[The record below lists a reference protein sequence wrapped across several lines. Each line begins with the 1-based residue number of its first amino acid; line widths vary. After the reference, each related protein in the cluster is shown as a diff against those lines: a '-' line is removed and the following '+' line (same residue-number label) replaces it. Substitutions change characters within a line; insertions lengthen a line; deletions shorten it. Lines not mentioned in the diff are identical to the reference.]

1 MHILYNIKINLS
13 YKRKISPC
21 TPFLVPLPHKIS
33 HNYMQNKKEISAI
46 RPRYKVLASISLSH
60 FLNDTMQSLILAV
73 YPMLKANFHL
83 SFAQIGLI
91 TLSYQITA
99 SLLQPIVGIYTD
111 KHPRPFSLVFGMSC
125 TLAGILML
133 AFAGTYPHLLIAAM
147 MVGMGSSIFHPEAA
161 RVSRI
166 ASEGRFGLAQSI
178 FQVGGN
184 VGASMGP
191 LLAVWIVIPHSQT
204 SVSWFSPAA
213 LLAMIVLIQVSFWYR
228 GRIASFQKAQ
238 RNTHSESQFSNRKIV
253 QTIIILLLLV
263 FSKNFYLS
271 SINSYFMFYLFHK
284 FHITSQHAQYML
296 FLFLFSVAVGT
307 LIGGPIGDR
316 IGRKRVIWFS
326 ILGVAPFT
334 LIMPYANLFWTGVL
348 TVIIGLILASAFPA
362 ILVFAQEL
370 VPGKF
375 GMISGFFY
383 GFSFGMGGLGAAILG
398 SLADK
403 WGIDTVYY
411 ICAFLPLLGIL
422 AVFLPNISDNII
434 KKK

>member
-1 MHILYNIKINLS
+1 
-13 YKRKISPC
+13 
-21 TPFLVPLPHKIS
+21 
-33 HNYMQNKKEISAI
+33 MQNKKEISAI
-46 RPRYKVLASISLSH
+46 RPRYKVLASISFSH
-60 FLNDTMQSLILAV
+60 LLNDMMQSLILAV
-73 YPMLKANFHL
+73 YPMLKGEFNL

-99 SLLQPIVGIYTD
+99 SLLQPLVGTYTD
-111 KHPRPFSLVFGMSC
+111 KHSKPFSLVLGMAC
-125 TLAGILML
+125 TMTGILML
-133 AFAGTYPHLLIAAM
+133 AFAGSYPFLLMAAM

-166 ASEGRFGLAQSI
+166 ASSGQFGLAQSI

-184 VGASMGP
+184 MGAAMGP
-191 LLAVWIVIPHSQT
+191 LLAAWIVIPHTRT
-204 SVSWFSPAA
+204 SVSWFSPVAF
-213 LLAMIVLIQVSFWYR
+213 LAMIVLLQVGFWYR
-228 GRIASFQKAQ
+228 DRVASFRQSIKSAP
-238 RNTHSESQFSNRKIV
+238 HASSHFSRKK
-253 QTIIILLLLV
+253 IILTIFLLLVLV

-271 SINSYFMFYLFHK
+271 SINTFYMFYLFHK
-284 FHITSQHAQYML
+284 FNVSMHQAQYML
-296 FLFLFSVAVGT
+296 FLFLFSVAIGT

-334 LIMPYANLFWTGVL
+334 LMLPYANLFWTGVL
-348 TVIIGLILASAFPA
+348 TVVIGLILASAFPA

-370 VPGKF
+370 IPGKF
-375 GMISGFFY
+375 GMISGLFY
-383 GFSFGMGGLGAAILG
+383 GFSFGMGGLGAAVLG
-398 SLADK
+398 KLADY
-403 WGIDTVYY
+403 WGIDTVYS

>member
-1 MHILYNIKINLS
+1 
-13 YKRKISPC
+13 
-21 TPFLVPLPHKIS
+21 
-33 HNYMQNKKEISAI
+33 MQNQIKPSTV
-46 RPRYKVLASISLSH
+46 RPRYKVLASISFSH

-73 YPMLKANFHL
+73 YPMLKSNFNL
-83 SFAQIGLI
+83 SFVQIGLI
-91 TLSYQITA
+91 TLSYQVTA

-111 KHPRPFSLVFGMSC
+111 KHPKPFSLVYGMAC

-133 AFAGTYPHLLIAAM
+133 AFANSYPLLLLAAM

-166 ASEGRFGLAQSI
+166 ASEGQFGLAQSI

-184 VGASMGP
+184 AGAAMGP
-191 LLAVWIVIPHSQT
+191 LLAAWIVIPHTQT

-228 GRIASFQKAQ
+228 GRIASFQQVQ
-238 RNTHSESQFSNRKIV
+238 RNTHRESQLSHRKIV
-253 QTIIILLLLV
+253 ITILILVILV

-271 SINSYFMFYLFHK
+271 SINSYYMFYLFHK
-284 FHITSQHAQYML
+284 FHISAQHAQYML

-307 LIGGPIGDR
+307 LIGGPVGDR

-334 LIMPYANLFWTGVL
+334 MMLPYANLFWTGVL
-348 TVIIGLILASAFPA
+348 TVVIGLILASAFPA

-375 GMISGFFY
+375 GMISGLFY
-383 GFSFGMGGLGAAILG
+383 GFSFGMGGLGAAVLG
-398 SLADK
+398 QLADY

-434 KKK
+434 KKKA

>member
-1 MHILYNIKINLS
+1 MAHPEKIIFILY
-13 YKRKISPC
+13 YEKISL
-21 TPFLVPLPHKIS
+21 FLVPLLVKIYYI
-33 HNYMQNKKEISAI
+33 YMQNKKESTVNH
-46 RPRYKVLASISLSH
+46 PRYRVLASISFSH
-60 FLNDTMQSLILAV
+60 FLNDMMQSLILAV
-73 YPMLKANFHL
+73 YPMLKVDFDL
-83 SFAQIGLI
+83 SFAQIGFI
-91 TLSYQITA
+91 TLTYQITA
-99 SLLQPIVGIYTD
+99 SLLQPVVGIYTD
-111 KHPRPFSLVFGMSC
+111 KHPKPFSLVIGMAC
-125 TLAGILML
+125 TLSGILML
-133 AFAGTYPHLLIAAM
+133 AFAGNYPYLLLAAM
-147 MVGMGSSIFHPEAA
+147 LVGMGSSIFHPEAA

-184 VGASMGP
+184 VGAAMGP
-191 LLAVWIVIPHSQT
+191 LLAAWIVIPHTKT
-204 SVSWFSPAA
+204 SVSWFSPFAF
-213 LLAMIVLIQVSFWYR
+213 LAMIVLLQVGFWYR
-228 GRIASFQKAQ
+228 GQISTFRQSQQDI
-238 RNTHSESQFSNRKIV
+238 RHESHFSHRKIT

-271 SINSYFMFYLFHK
+271 SLNSYYIFYLFHK
-284 FHITSQHAQYML
+284 FHIGMQHAQYML

-307 LIGGPIGDR
+307 LIGGPMGDR

-334 LIMPYANLFWTGVL
+334 LILPYANLFWTGVL

-370 VPGKF
+370 IPGKF
-375 GMISGFFY
+375 GMISGLFY

-398 SLADK
+398 KLADH

>member
-1 MHILYNIKINLS
+1 MQHQKNIERS
-13 YKRKISPC
+13 
-21 TPFLVPLPHKIS
+21 TT
-33 HNYMQNKKEISAI
+33 
-46 RPRYKVLASISLSH
+46 RPRYKVLASISFSH
-60 FLNDTMQSLILAV
+60 FLNDMMQSLILAV
-73 YPMLKANFHL
+73 YPMLKADFNL
-83 SFAQIGLI
+83 SFVQIGFI
-91 TLSYQITA
+91 TLSYQTTA

-111 KHPRPFSLVFGMSC
+111 KYPKPFSLVFGMAC

-133 AFAGTYPHLLIAAM
+133 AFAGTYPYLLMAAI
-147 MVGMGSSIFHPEAA
+147 MVGMGSSIFHPEAS

-166 ASEGRFGLAQSI
+166 ASEGHFGLAQSV

-191 LLAVWIVIPHSQT
+191 LLAAWIVIPHSRAG
-204 SVSWFSPAA
+204 VGWFSPVA
-213 LLAMIVLIQVSFWYR
+213 LLAMIVLLQVGFWYR
-228 GRIASFQKAQ
+228 GQVSSFRAAQ
-238 RNTHSESQFSNRKIV
+238 QNTRHESQFSHRKTV

-271 SINSYFMFYLFHK
+271 SLNSYYMFYLFHK
-284 FHITSQHAQYML
+284 FHITMNHAQYML

-307 LIGGPIGDR
+307 LIGGPVGDR

-334 LIMPYANLFWTGVL
+334 LILPYANLFWTGVL

-370 VPGKF
+370 IPGKF
-375 GMISGFFY
+375 GMISGLFY

-398 SLADK
+398 KLADY

-434 KKK
+434 KSKKSNPNN